1 MKVSEHQI
9 YFKDKAKEIQ
19 FAIGYLD
26 EIKVEF
32 IKDKNLIHFWH
43 LKHARSDIIYMFVIL
58 NLDS

>member
-9 YFKDKAKEIQ
+9 YFKGKAKEIQ

-26 EIKVEF
+26 EMKVEF

-43 LKHARSDIIYMFVIL
+43 LKQKLFHVI
-58 NLDS
+58 